1 MEGILLELAATV
13 VLVTILSA
21 FARMLKQPFILAY
34 LAAGVIIATFGFFHL
49 SDRET
54 FQLFSDLGIMFLL
67 FLVGLEIN
75 YTSLKL
81 VGKVSLILGLGQIV
95 FTSLFGYI
103 IATLFGYDWL
113 EALYIAIALTF
124 SSTIII
130 VKLLSDKKELRSLHG
145 KISVGMLLVQD
156 AVAVIILVLLSGLS
170 DGTGTSFTELILTL
184 IKGFLLV
191 SITLWIGK
199 KIIPKLFDH
208 LAKSQ
213 ELLFISSLAW
223 VLGMA
228 VIVSFMGFSIEI
240 AGFLAGLALS
250 NSLERMQIS
259 NKIRSLRDFFIV
271 IFFVLLGASM
281 ALSNLSGLAWPI
293 IVFSLFVLIGNPLI
307 VLTILGF
314 LGYRK
319 RTGLLTGLTVAQI
332 SEFSLIVAAVGLK
345 LGHISNATVTLITG
359 VGIITITIS
368 TYMIINA
375 NKLYKLLQSPLSI
388 FESRTDKEPGIKK
401 SRKRKYVLIG
411 CHRTGIGIAA
421 LLPKNQLLIIEFDPD
436 VVHKLQK
443 KGYNV
448 LFGDITDPEIMED
461 MLITKAE
468 VLIITSPDLQDNLS
482 VLELYSQK
490 RNRPTIIVRAQ
501 SKEELEVLYKAGAD
515 YVLLPHLTAGQILGH
530 ILSGKDI
537 TKGIKRIRNK
547 EMEALQL

>member
-13 VLVTILSA
+13 VLVTILSV
-21 FARMLKQPFILAY
+21 FARMLKKPFILAY
-34 LAAGVIIATFGFFHL
+34 LAAGVLIASFGFFHL
-49 SDRET
+49 GDSET
-54 FQLFSDLGIMFLL
+54 FHLFSDLGIMFLL

-75 YTSLKL
+75 YDQLKI
-81 VGKVSLILGLGQIV
+81 VGRISALLGLGQIA
-95 FTSLFGYI
+95 FTSLIGYI
-103 IATLFGYDWL
+103 IAWSFGFNWL
-113 EALYIAIALTF
+113 EALYIAVALTF

-145 KISVGMLLVQD
+145 KISIGMLLVQD
-156 AVAVIILVLLSGLS
+156 AVAVVILVLLSGLS
-170 DGTGTSFTELILTL
+170 DGTGTSFAELVLTL

-199 KIIPKLFDH
+199 TIIPKLFDH

-213 ELLFISSLAW
+213 ELLFIASLAW

-228 VIVSFMGFSIEI
+228 VIVNFLGFSIEI

-281 ALSNLSGLAWPI
+281 AFSNISGLAWPI
-293 IVFSLFVLIGNPLI
+293 IIFSLFVLIGNPII
-307 VLTILGF
+307 VLTILG
-314 LGYRK
+314 LMGYRK

-368 TYMIINA
+368 TYMIMNA
-375 NKLYKLLQSPLSI
+375 DKLYKFLSRPLSI
-388 FESRTDKEPGIKK
+388 FESQTNKEPRTTKT
-401 SRKRKYVLIG
+401 RRRKYVLIG
-411 CHRTGIGIAA
+411 CHRTGIGIAG

-436 VVHKLQK
+436 VVHKLKK
-443 KGYNV
+443 KGYHV

-461 MLITKAE
+461 ESITSAD
-468 VLIITSPDLQDNLS
+468 VLIITSPDLNDNRS
-482 VLELYSQK
+482 VLEFYNQK
-490 RNRPTIIVRAQ
+490 RKRPTIIVRAQ
-501 SKEELEVLYKAGAD
+501 SKDEREILYEAGAD

-530 ILSGKDI
+530 ILTGKDI
-537 TKGIKRIRNK
+537 RKGIRGIRNK
-547 EMEALQL
+547 EIKALQL

>member
-1 MEGILLELAATV
+1 MEGILLQLAATV
-13 VLVTILSA
+13 VLVTVLSV
-21 FARMLKQPFILAY
+21 FARMLRQPFILAY
-34 LAAGVIIATFGFFHL
+34 LAAGVLIAYFGFFNL
-49 SDRET
+49 SDNET
-54 FQLFSDLGIMFLL
+54 FHLFSDLGIMFLL

-75 YTSLKL
+75 YDSLKL
-81 VGKVSLILGLGQIV
+81 VGKPSLIIGLGQII
-95 FTSLFGYI
+95 FTSLIGYI
-103 IATLFGYDWL
+103 IASVFGYSWL
-113 EALYIAIALTF
+113 EALYIAVALTF

-145 KISVGMLLVQD
+145 KLSIGMLLVQD
-156 AVAVIILVLLSGLS
+156 AVAVLILVLLAGLS
-170 DGTGTSFTELILTL
+170 DGSGTSFAEIVLTL
-184 IKGFLLV
+184 LKGTLLV
-191 SITLWIGK
+191 VVTLWVGK
-199 KIIPKLFDH
+199 KIIPALFDR
-208 LAKSQ
+208 LARSQ
-213 ELLFISSLAW
+213 ELLFIASLAW

-228 VIVSFMGFSIEI
+228 VIVSFLGFSIEI

-250 NSLERMQIS
+250 NSLERLQIS

-271 IFFVLLGASM
+271 LFFVLLGAKM
-281 ALSNLSGLAWPI
+281 AFSDLSGLAFPLI
-293 IVFSLFVLIGNPLI
+293 LFSVFVLIGNPII
-307 VLTILGF
+307 VLTLLGI

-375 NKLYKLLQSPLSI
+375 DSLYKLLAAPLSI
-388 FESRTDKEPGIKK
+388 FESRNNKEPNLKK
-401 SRKRKYVLIG
+401 SRRRKYVLIG

-436 VVHKLQK
+436 VVHKMQK
-443 KGYNV
+443 KGFNV

-461 MLITKAE
+461 ANIANAE
-468 VLIITSPDLQDNLS
+468 VLIITSPDLKDNLS
-482 VLELYSQK
+482 VLELYKQQPKS
-490 RNRPTIIVRAQ
+490 PTIIVRAQ
-501 SKEELEVLYKAGAD
+501 SKDELQILYTAGAD

-537 TKGIKRIRNK
+537 KKGIKRIRNK
-547 EMEALQL
+547 ELEALQL

>member
-1 MEGILLELAATV
+1 MEGIILELAATV
-13 VLVTILSA
+13 VLVTILSV

-34 LAAGVIIATFGFFHL
+34 LAAGVLIASFGFFNLADH
-49 SDRET
+49 ET

-75 YTSLKL
+75 YNQLKI
-81 VGKVSLILGLGQIV
+81 VGKISALLGLGQIA
-95 FTSLFGYI
+95 FTSLLGYLIAWGFGYN
-103 IATLFGYDWL
+103 WL
-113 EALYIAIALTF
+113 ESLYIAIALTF

-145 KISVGMLLVQD
+145 KISIGMLLVQD
-156 AVAVIILVLLSGLS
+156 AVAVIILVLLAGLS
-170 DGTGTSFTELILTL
+170 DGTGTSFAELILTL
-184 IKGFLLV
+184 IKGLLLV

-199 KIIPKLFDH
+199 TIIPKLFDH

-213 ELLFISSLAW
+213 ELLFIASLAW

-228 VIVSFMGFSIEI
+228 VIVSFLGFSIEI

-281 ALSNLSGLAWPI
+281 AFSNLSGLAWPI
-293 IVFSLFVLIGNPLI
+293 ITFSLFVLIGNPLI
-307 VLTILGF
+307 VLAILGF
-314 LGYRK
+314 MGYRK

-345 LGHISNATVTLITG
+345 LEHISNATVTLITG

-368 TYMIINA
+368 TYMIMNA
-375 NKLYKLLQSPLSI
+375 DKLYKFLSKPLSI
-388 FESRTDKEPGIKK
+388 FEGQTNKEPGVKNI
-401 SRKRKYVLIG
+401 RKRKYVLIG
-411 CHRTGIGIAA
+411 CHRTGIGIAT

-436 VVHKLQK
+436 MVHKLQT

-448 LFGDITDPEIMED
+448 LFGDITDPEILED

-468 VLIITSPDLQDNLS
+468 TLIMTSPNLQDNLS
-482 VLELYSQK
+482 VLELYQQK
-490 RNRPTIIVRAQ
+490 RKRPIIIVRAG
-501 SKEELEVLYKAGAD
+501 SKEELEILYDAGAD

-537 TKGIKRIRNK
+537 SKGIKRIRKK
-547 EMEALQL
+547 EMEALEL

>member
-13 VLVTILSA
+13 VLVTILSV

-49 SDRET
+49 SDHET
-54 FQLFSDLGIMFLL
+54 FRLFSDLGIMFLL

-103 IATLFGYDWL
+103 IATVFGYNWL
-113 EALYIAIALTF
+113 EALYISVALTF

-145 KISVGMLLVQD
+145 KISIGMLLVQD

-170 DGTGTSFTELILTL
+170 DGTGTSFAELVLTL

-199 KIIPKLFDH
+199 KIIPKLFDY

-213 ELLFISSLAW
+213 ELLFIASLAW

-228 VIVSFMGFSIEI
+228 VIVNFMGFSIEI

-271 IFFVLLGASM
+271 LFFVLLGASM
-281 ALSNLSGLAWPI
+281 AFSNLSGLAWPMI
-293 IVFSLFVLIGNPLI
+293 IFSLFVLIGNPLI
-307 VLTILGF
+307 VLSILGF

-375 NKLYKLLQSPLSI
+375 DKLYKLLSSPLSI
-388 FESRTDKEPGIKK
+388 FESQTNKEPDVKK
-401 SRKRKYVLIG
+401 SRRRKYVLIG
-411 CHRTGIGIAA
+411 CHRTGIGIAT

-448 LFGDITDPEIMED
+448 LFGDITDPDILED

-490 RNRPTIIVRAQ
+490 RKRPTIIVRAQ
-501 SKEELEVLYKAGAD
+501 SKEELDVLYKAGAD

-530 ILSGKDI
+530 VLSGKDI
-537 TKGIKRIRNK
+537 AKGIKRIRNK